1 MPFLGTIIN
10 FLCVAV
16 FSLLGAGLKKIIPQR
31 ASKAILSA
39 VGVCIIYMGIDG
51 ALEPAEGHLTTF
63 FGDAGVTKFIIIVI
77 SLVLGTAIG
86 EAINLDKHIGAL
98 GEKIESRISKG
109 EGNGDFARGFVAVT
123 LTTCVGAMAVFGSIL
138 DAAGDPSTLI
148 AKSVLDAISCTI
160 MAASFGV
167 GCAFAAIPILVYQG
181 SITALTLLVQTALAD
196 SPVFNSAIYYM
207 SSSGSLILVLI
218 GLNFLGATNVKTANM
233 TPAVFIPLI
242 MTPILALF

>member
-86 EAINLDKHIGAL
+86 EAINLDKHICSADMYVLHPKVGYFHPIQHYYCGKL
-98 GEKIESRISKG
+98 IEKVCAPTEKDHNLEWIAIDNIESKMHLQIQSW
-109 EGNGDFARGFVAVT
+109 AVKHY
-123 LTTCVGAMAVFGSIL
+123 IENHI
-138 DAAGDPSTLI
+138 D
-148 AKSVLDAISCTI
+148 K
-160 MAASFGV
+160 
-167 GCAFAAIPILVYQG
+167 
-181 SITALTLLVQTALAD
+181 
-196 SPVFNSAIYYM
+196 
-207 SSSGSLILVLI
+207 
-218 GLNFLGATNVKTANM
+218 
-233 TPAVFIPLI
+233 
-242 MTPILALF
+242 